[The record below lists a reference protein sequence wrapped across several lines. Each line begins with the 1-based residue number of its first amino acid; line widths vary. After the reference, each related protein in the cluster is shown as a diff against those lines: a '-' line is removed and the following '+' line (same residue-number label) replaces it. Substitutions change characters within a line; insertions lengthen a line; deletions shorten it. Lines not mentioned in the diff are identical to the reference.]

1 MEFATDKPIF
11 RQVADYCV
19 ANIRAGNWPSEQRIP
34 STKELA
40 IELAVNNRTVMKAYD
55 GLSDAGVIYQRR
67 GLGYYVAPDA
77 LDHIRKMYRDSFQTN
92 SIPALRR
99 EMELAGITPEE
110 LIKLLN
116 VSDDLIDSHSAL

>member
-1 MEFATDKPIF
+1 MEFSTDKPIF

-55 GLSDAGVIYQRR
+55 DLSEAGVIYQKR

-77 LDHIRKMYRDSFQTN
+77 LDHIRELYRGSFQAN
-92 SIPALRR
+92 ILPALRR

-116 VSDDLIDSHSAL
+116 VSDNLLDSHSAL